1 MSPVAEPRRTL
12 MTMTPIT
19 PCIWLDGTTDQA
31 VDFWLSVFKDS
42 QRLDRSTHSE
52 SAPGETGSTLVI
64 NFELLGT
71 RFMVLNG
78 GPHYTPSPA
87 VSFVVPCK
95 DQAEV
100 DYYWDRLVDG
110 GQPSQCGWLTD
121 KFGVSWQ
128 IIPERLGQLLSDPG
142 RADRAMQAMLK
153 MVKIDIAAME
163 AAADAG

>member
-1 MSPVAEPRRTL
+1 

-19 PCIWLDGTTDQA
+19 PCIWLNGTTDEA
-31 VDFWLSVFKDS
+31 VDFWLSIFKDS
-42 QRLDRSTHSE
+42 QRFDRSTYSE

-78 GPHYTPSPA
+78 GPVYTLSPA

-128 IIPERLGQLLSDPG
+128 IIPERLEQLLSDPDPG

-153 MVKIDIAAME
+153 MV
-163 AAADAG
+163 